1 MNAALQQFN
10 IETVNKHLK
19 RCWNVIHGKY
29 SAENIRSLSFIHLCC
44 CHVMHAI
51 ARSLNAEKIEKKTR
65 EAVLYI
71 FAYML
76 SSDDINQLYD
86 TLGLV
91 INIFGDPNEQNAKE
105 KLDRI
110 CSLKLNID
118 EESESVLKD
127 FDKIF
132 RTAEEKEEELKLV
145 DEYFESD
152 EPIIHQSPFNKEAI
166 KRYPLLDEIVIKK
179 KIKAN
184 NNNTFF
190 SASIMRIFYRW
201 WAYLP
206 LWTGL
211 LFDFEERYT
220 NDIEKNPSVLYYPI
234 RYSNAVIESYFRTFK
249 KSICQGKRGKPPQ
262 EVIMALHRSVK
273 VQSKADQFGLTQSS
287 KGRKRKK
294 TGLGIAEIWKKRTHG
309 KIRRSK
315 YTNLIDKFVS
325 KRARQK
331 EDQFQPDSVT
341 KKYSESKNV
350 STASSSN
357 KSESSSKAPSE
368 KISINES
375 YRSSVSD
382 SLSSSEAATRVIHDY
397 SNDIPSNLDMSTNN
411 DHLQN
416 AVSKENNLKTNS
428 SSIMPNNLNV
438 ANEQYKVTTHQFS
451 KDLSIKIPS
460 NPEII
465 ISGFALKWPTF
476 EIKNV
481 MYTGQ
486 AYTLYNTCAIDS
498 ALFSL
503 YFIYVTDEII
513 SSELKEA
520 ADSSPYAT
528 LTKTFNIVEKEGW
541 DAARIYWLLKCNILK
556 TAGRLTRDLFG
567 SVDELAFSFLKSR
580 QRHSNEIICLRS
592 DCPKKERKCTSTEL
606 DIFSTD
612 ENIDKFEIETEGV
625 CPIMVKP
632 REEISEAEALQKKY
646 RDGCVPFFNCE
657 TNKYEYERGWI
668 CNSTNIHTSATFDYG
683 HPPIIIVNIKLF
695 SKRIDEGYEPNPVR
709 LRDLKDTIRICSIKY
724 KLRAV
729 INHRD
734 AHFTATLI
742 GPDKELCIYDDRQGV
757 RPTRTSPDRVEIAVY
772 TQIYEYWC
780 VMF

>member
-1 MNAALQQFN
+1 M
-10 IETVNKHLK
+10 
-19 RCWNVIHGKY
+19 
-29 SAENIRSLSFIHLCC
+29 LC
-44 CHVMHAI
+44 
-51 ARSLNAEKIEKKTR
+51 
-65 EAVLYI
+65 
-71 FAYML
+71 
-76 SSDDINQLYD
+76 SDDINQLYD

-110 CSLKLNID
+110 CSLKLNVD

-132 RTAEEKEEELKLV
+132 RTAEVNEEELKLV

-166 KRYPLLDEIVIKK
+166 KRYPLLNEIVIKK
-179 KIKAN
+179 KIKSSN
-184 NNNTFF
+184 NNALF

-211 LFDFEERYT
+211 LFDFEERYA
-220 NDIEKNPSVLYYPI
+220 NEIQQNPSVVYYPI

-294 TGLGIAEIWKKRTHG
+294 TGVGIVEKYKKRTYD
-309 KIRRSK
+309 KIRRRK
-315 YTNLIDKFVS
+315 YTNLIDKFAS

-331 EDQFQPDSVT
+331 EDQSQPDSVT
-341 KKYSESKNV
+341 KKYSESNN
-350 STASSSN
+350 SETNSSSN
-357 KSESSSKAPSE
+357 KSESSSKTPSE
-368 KISINES
+368 KISINQS
-375 YRSSVSD
+375 SRSSIRD
-382 SLSSSEAATRVIHDY
+382 SLSSSEAAAQVSDEY
-397 SNDIPSNLDMSTNN
+397 SNPIPFNLDVSANIN
-411 DHLQN
+411 HQQN
-416 AVSKENNLKTNS
+416 EISIENSLNTNS
-428 SSIMPNNLNV
+428 SFIVPNNLNIV
-438 ANEQYKVTTHQFS
+438 NEQYKVTTHQLS

-460 NPEII
+460 NSEIT
-465 ISGFALKWPTF
+465 ISGFTLKWPTF
-476 EIKNV
+476 EVKNV

-503 YFIYVTDEII
+503 YFIYVTDETI

-520 ADSSPYAT
+520 AESSPYAT

-556 TAGRLTRDLFG
+556 TTGRLTRDLFG
-567 SVDELAFSFLKSR
+567 SVDELVFSFLKSR
-580 QRHSNEIICLRS
+580 QRHSNEIICSRP
-592 DCPKKERKCTSTEL
+592 DCTKKERKCTSTDL

-625 CPIMVKP
+625 CPIMVKR

-646 RDGCVPFFNCE
+646 RDGSVPFFNCE
-657 TNKYEYERGWI
+657 TNKNEYERGWI

-683 HPPIIIVNIKLF
+683 HPPIIIVNIKPFL
-695 SKRIDEGYEPNPVR
+695 KRIDEGYKPNPVR

-742 GPDKELCIYDDRQGV
+742 GPDKELYIYDDRQGV
-757 RPTRTSPDRVEIAVY
+757 RPTRTSTERVEIAVY
-772 TQIYEYWC
+772 TQIYEY
-780 VMF
+780 